1 MQNNRL
7 IEMNQWGSFIYVG
20 KHKKGIYKNWGDY
33 AEDLNSLAIEEI
45 MKKLYY
51 FEENLE
57 DLIEKINQIG
67 NINPIF
73 PDELKEV
80 LNNAK

>member
-7 IEMNQWGSFIYVG
+7 IEMNQWGSYIYIG
-20 KHKKGIYKNWGDY
+20 KYKKGIYKNWGDY
-33 AEDLNSLAIEEI
+33 AEDLDPLAIEEI

-57 DLIEKINQIG
+57 R
-67 NINPIF
+67 
-73 PDELKEV
+73 LKED
-80 LNNAK
+80 LELHAK

>member
-7 IEMNQWGSFIYVG
+7 IEMNQWGDFIYVG
-20 KHKKGIYKNWGDY
+20 KHKKGVYKNWGDY
-33 AEDLNSLAIEEI
+33 VETLDRSAIEEI

-57 DLIEKINQIG
+57 Q
-67 NINPIF
+67 
-73 PDELKEV
+73 LKED
-80 LNNAK
+80 LELHAK

>member
-7 IEMNQWGSFIYVG
+7 IQMNQYGDFLYVG
-20 KHKKGIYKNWGDY
+20 QYKQGVYKNWGDY
-33 AEDLNSLAIEEI
+33 AENLDSLAIEEI

-57 DLIEKINQIG
+57 Q
-67 NINPIF
+67 
-73 PDELKEV
+73 LKED
-80 LNNAK
+80 LELHAK

>member
-7 IEMNQWGSFIYVG
+7 IQMNQWGSYIYVG
-20 KHKKGIYKNWGDY
+20 KYKKGIYKNWGDY
-33 AEDLNSLAIEEI
+33 AEDLNPLSIEQI

-57 DLIEKINQIG
+57 QLQEDLNK
-67 NINPIF
+67 
-73 PDELKEV
+73 
-80 LNNAK
+80 NAE

>member
-7 IEMNQWGSFIYVG
+7 IQMNQWGSFIYIG

-33 AEDLNSLAIEEI
+33 AEDLNTFAIEEI

-51 FEENLE
+51 FEENFE
-57 DLIEKINQIG
+57 DLIEKINVVG
-67 NINPIF
+67 NINQISAN
-73 PDELKEV
+73 ELKEII
-80 LNNAK
+80 NNAK